1 MSFLTAEPI
10 DILELLGSATSPER
24 GGVATFLGTVRNRHA
39 GREVVRLEYSAYEE
53 MAEAQCA
60 RLVTETEARW
70 PVSVR
75 MKHRL
80 GRLELGEVAVAIVV
94 AGGHREEA
102 FSGCRHMIEEIKRRV
117 PIWKREY
124 YADGS
129 VAWVD
134 PTGSAP
140 APSFDHA

>member
-1 MSFLTAEPI
+1 MPFLTAEPI
-10 DILELLGSATSPER
+10 NILELLESVATPDC

-39 GREVVRLEYSAYEE
+39 GREVVGLEYSAYEE
-53 MAEAQCA
+53 MAEGECA
-60 RLVTETEARW
+60 RLVAETEARW

-75 MKHRL
+75 LKHRL

-94 AGGHREEA
+94 AGGHRDEA
-102 FSGCRHMIEEIKRRV
+102 FAGCRHLIEEIKSRV
-117 PIWKREY
+117 PIWKREF

-134 PTGSAP
+134 PTAGGR